1 MPCLQWSTSHAV
13 FVTEIDDEHKEIFQA
28 VGHVQEVLTSRRP
41 SLEIRKATQRLIS
54 SITGHFAHEER
65 LMRAA
70 RYGSIRWHKQAH
82 NAARR
87 RVGEFVLRIEQGD
100 SGAGV
105 ELVDY
110 LTSWLNNHT
119 RVADRMMGAFLR
131 NQRRCMKLTF
141 RAGTKPMDA
150 CAWVDINGAPFNP
163 KN

>member
-1 MPCLQWSTSHAV
+1 MSCLQWNTSHAV

-28 VGHVQEVLTSRRP
+28 VGRVQEVLTSRSP
-41 SLEIRKATQRLIS
+41 LLEIQKATKRLIS
-54 SITGHFAHEER
+54 SIVGHFAHEER
-65 LMRAA
+65 LMSAA

-87 RVGEFVLRIEQGD
+87 RVAQFVLRIEQGD
-100 SGAGV
+100 SAAGV

-110 LTSWLNNHT
+110 LTSWLNDHT

-141 RAGTKPMDA
+141 RAGTKPIDA
-150 CAWVDINGAPFNP
+150 CAWVDVNGDAFNP
-163 KN
+163 RK